1 MPNAV
6 NLDDYL
12 IWGNSFAECLEDVN
26 RAVELLKYF
35 GFKINV
41 KKSVLILTQCS
52 ILVFE
57 FFSGSIFTYSVQT
70 R

>member
-1 MPNAV
+1 MPNTV

-12 IWGNSFAECLEDVN
+12 IWGNSFAECLENVN

-35 GFKINV
+35 GYKINV

-52 ILVFE
+52 ILV
-57 FFSGSIFTYSVQT
+57 SV
-70 R
+70 